1 MAKLTSEK
9 IRQQFLDFFQERGHQ
24 LVASHPLVSP
34 DPSVLFT
41 TAGMQP
47 FKSCFLGEE
56 CPYLS
61 RVVSCQRCFR
71 TSDLDQVG
79 DISHL
84 TFFEMLGNFSFG
96 DYFSRE
102 AVAWALELL
111 VNGYHLDKEKMA
123 FTFFGGSEN
132 LPADEETKAILLE
145 VGIPEKKIF
154 ALGQEDNFWGP
165 VGKSG
170 PCGPTAE
177 IYYQI
182 KAGSPFPQSVED
194 LNHRFLEVWNL
205 VFNRYFQQEGGKL
218 SDLPQLGVDTGL
230 GLERLVMILE
240 EKESIFETDLLIG
253 LLDILEEKGKIGF
266 AQAPRSYRILA
277 DHFRGVVFL
286 VADGVR
292 PSNLGRDYILR
303 RVIRHLVENGEKI
316 GFLEPDW
323 PLAIQWVVE
332 KYSPVYPY
340 LQGQE
345 EKVQSVIF
353 QEKER
358 LAKASQKGRQ
368 ELEKLDSKKLS
379 GEEVFHLYTTYGL
392 SPEEITEIGYQFSE
406 REFQQAREEHQQDS
420 RRGQEKKFGGHG
432 IQNAQEEKLKVGLH
446 TATHLLQ
453 AALQKLLG
461 PEVRQKGSDIDKER
475 LRFDFSFS
483 RPLTKEEKKEV
494 ERWINQ
500 KIKKSLVVKREE
512 MDLPEAKKT
521 AQFVEGA
528 QYPAR
533 VSVYSIFDESSGEV
547 VSREICG
554 GPHVASLAELGQF
567 RIIKEQSSGSGI
579 RRIRAV
585 LEGLELL

>member
-1 MAKLTSEK
+1 MTKLTSEK
-9 IRQQFLDFFQERGHQ
+9 IRQQFLNFFQERGHQ
-24 LVASHPLVSP
+24 LVASHSLVSP
-34 DPSVLFT
+34 DSSVLLT

-47 FKSCFLGEE
+47 FKPCFLGKK
-56 CPYLS
+56 CPYPS

-71 TSDLDQVG
+71 TSDLNEVG
-79 DISHL
+79 DVSHL

-96 DYFSRE
+96 DYFSQE
-102 AVAWALELL
+102 AIDWALDLL
-111 VNGYHLDKEKMA
+111 VEGYHLDKEKMA
-123 FTFFGGSEN
+123 FTFFGGSKN
-132 LPADEETKAILLE
+132 LPADEETKTVLLGA
-145 VGIPEKKIF
+145 GISEKKIL

-177 IYYQI
+177 IYYQV
-182 KAGSPFPQSVED
+182 KAGAPFPQSVED
-194 LNHRFLEVWNL
+194 LNSRFLEIWNL
-205 VFNRYFQQEGGKL
+205 VFNRYLQQEGGRL
-218 SDLPQLGVDTGL
+218 SDLPELGVDTGL

-240 EKESIFETDLLIG
+240 GKESIFETDLLAG
-253 LLDILEEKGKIGF
+253 LLSILEEKGKMDF
-266 AQAPRSYRILA
+266 TQAPCSYRILA

-292 PSNLGRDYILR
+292 PSNLGRNYILR
-303 RVIRHLVENGEKI
+303 RVIRRLVENGEKI
-316 GFLEPDW
+316 GFLEADW
-323 PLAIQWVVE
+323 PLAIQWVVK

-353 QEKER
+353 QEKKR
-358 LAKASQKGRQ
+358 LAKASQKGWQ
-368 ELEKLDSKKLS
+368 ELEKLDRKKLS
-379 GEEVFHLYTTYGL
+379 GEEVFHLYATYGL
-392 SPEEITEIGYQFSE
+392 SPEEITEAGYQFSE
-406 REFQQAREEHQQDS
+406 GEFKQAWEEHQQAS
-420 RRGQEKKFGGHG
+420 RQGREKKFGGHG
-432 IQNAQEEKLKVGLH
+432 IQDAQEEKLKVRLH

-453 AALQKLLG
+453 AALQKILG

-494 ERWINQ
+494 EGWINQ
-500 KIKKSLVVKREE
+500 KIKKSLVVKQEE
-512 MDLPEAKKT
+512 MSLSEAKKT

-528 QYPAR
+528 RYPAR
-533 VSVYSIFDESSGEV
+533 VSVYSILNEPSGEV

-579 RRIRAV
+579 RRIKAV
-585 LEGLELL
+585 LE